1 MRQTLALGHDA
12 ITQATGPAHRLSGG
26 ARLGLGASVVAL
38 SSVAHFNRYS
48 GPALD
53 QLALAHPIPEGKDHA
68 DASGSPA
75 RPWKDGDQTPW
86 PLLGLGAVSG

>member
-68 DASGSPA
+68 GQPNPT
-75 RPWKDGDQTPW
+75 RERR
-86 PLLGLGAVSG
+86 